1 MPFLPAALRPPVL
14 IASAT
19 ALLIAAS
26 LPVSTGA
33 APEGEAAE
41 AHQEHISFAAW
52 LAGFRRDAL
61 RAGIA
66 PQVLDEALRDLRP
79 DPSIIT
85 ADRSQPEF
93 TRPVWEY
100 LDGALSVRRV
110 ARAEAL
116 LEEHATLLHRI
127 EQHYGVDRL
136 AFVAIWGLESNFGQT
151 QGNKSVIRSLATL
164 AHEGRRP
171 EFAHQQLIAALQI
184 IQQGDISPRRMLG
197 SWAGAM
203 GQTQFIPTTYQR
215 YAVDF
220 DGDGRRDI
228 WNSTAD
234 ALASTA
240 HYLQRSGWRLGQPW
254 GFEVGLPVNFDYA
267 QADPQA
273 RKSLQEWQQLGV
285 SIPNLPPQYGD
296 QEASLLLPAGHLG
309 PAFLTLANY
318 RAILKYNNSSSYGMA
333 IGLFAERLNGHGE
346 ISARWPYHE
355 RPLSRAERIE
365 LQQRLDRLGYSVG
378 QPDGIIGANSRQAIR
393 AFQIDQGMA
402 ADGFASSS
410 LLKRLRRESGRHG
423 ADDGMR

>member
-19 ALLIAAS
+19 ALLVATA
-26 LPVSTGA
+26 LPFSSSA
-33 APEGEAAE
+33 APERPLAE
-41 AHQEHISFAAW
+41 ARQEQISFSAW
-52 LAGFRRDAL
+52 LTEFRREAL

-66 PQVLDEALRDLRP
+66 PRVLDAALRDLRP
-79 DPSIIT
+79 DPSVIT

-100 LDGALSVRRV
+100 LDGALSMRRL
-110 ARAEAL
+110 ARAQAL

-127 EQHYGVDRL
+127 EQHYGVDRQAL
-136 AFVAIWGLESNFGQT
+136 LAIWGLESNFGQN

-184 IQQGDISPRRMLG
+184 LQQGDISPRRMLG

-228 WNSTAD
+228 WSSTAD

-254 GFEVGLPVNFDYA
+254 GFEVGLPVDFDYA
-267 QADPQA
+267 QADPNT
-273 RKSLQEWQQLGV
+273 RKTLQEWQALGV

-296 QEASLLLPAGHLG
+296 QEASLLLPSGYLG

-333 IGLFAERLNGHGE
+333 IGLFADRLSGQGE

-365 LQQRLDRLGYSVG
+365 LQQRLARLGYSVG

-393 AFQIDQGMA
+393 AFQLDHGLA

-410 LLKRLRRESGRHG
+410 LLKRLRRETGR
-423 ADDGMR
+423 R

>member
-1 MPFLPAALRPPVL
+1 MPFFPAALRPP
-14 IASAT
+14 
-19 ALLIAAS
+19 LLI
-26 LPVSTGA
+26 VSAVLLLFAVSQPLETSA
-33 APEGEAAE
+33 APRQNATEARE
-41 AHQEHISFAAW
+41 EQISFAAW
-52 LAGFRRDAL
+52 LADFRREAL
-61 RAGIA
+61 RAGISA
-66 PQVLDEALRDLRP
+66 TTLNAALRGLHPDPQVIA
-79 DPSIIT
+79 

-93 TRPVWEY
+93 TRPIWEY
-100 LDGALSVRRV
+100 LDGALSARRMSS
-110 ARAEAL
+110 AERL
-116 LEEHATLLHRI
+116 LEEHSALLHRI
-127 EQHYGVDRL
+127 EQHFGVDRQTL
-136 AFVAIWGLESNFGQT
+136 VAIWGLESNFGQT
-151 QGNKSVIRSLATL
+151 QGSKSVIRSLATL

-184 IQQGDISPRRMLG
+184 LQQGDISPRRMLG

-254 GFEVGLPVNFDYA
+254 GFEVGLPANFDFS

-273 RKSLQEWQQLGV
+273 RKTLEEWQQLGV
-285 SIPNLPPQYGD
+285 SIPNLPPQYGE

-309 PAFLTLANY
+309 PAFLTLANF
-318 RAILKYNNSSSYGMA
+318 RAILKYNNSSAYGMA
-333 IGLFAERLNGHGE
+333 IGLFGDRLTGNGE

-355 RPLSRAERIE
+355 RPLSRGERIE
-365 LQQRLDRLGYSVG
+365 LQQRLTRLGYTLG
-378 QPDGIIGANSRQAIR
+378 EPDGIIGANSRQAIR
-393 AFQIDQGMA
+393 AFQMDQGLA

-410 LLKRLRRESGRHG
+410 LLKRLRRETGRH
-423 ADDGMR
+423 

>member
-1 MPFLPAALRPPVL
+1 MPFFPAALRPPLL
-14 IASAT
+14 IASV
-19 ALLIAAS
+19 ALLLFAVS
-26 LPVSTGA
+26 LPLSSS
-33 APEGEAAE
+33 AE
-41 AHQEHISFAAW
+41 PRRSLAEMREEHISFAAW
-52 LAGFRRDAL
+52 LAEFRREAL
-61 RAGIA
+61 HAGIA
-66 PQVLDEALRDLRP
+66 PDILDAALRGLRP
-79 DPSIIT
+79 DAEVIK

-93 TRPVWEY
+93 TRPIWEY
-100 LDGALSVRRV
+100 LDGALSLRRM
-110 ARAEAL
+110 ARAEQL
-116 LEEHATLLHRI
+116 LEEHAALLHRI
-127 EQHYGVDRL
+127 EQHYGVDRQTL
-136 AFVAIWGLESNFGQT
+136 VAIWGLESNFGQT
-151 QGNKSVIRSLATL
+151 QGSKSVIRSLATL

-184 IQQGDISPRRMLG
+184 LQQGDITPRRMRG

-254 GFEVGLPVNFDYA
+254 GFEVGLPANFDYSH
-267 QADPQA
+267 ADPQA
-273 RKSLQEWQQLGV
+273 RKTLQEWQQLGV
-285 SIPNLPPQYGD
+285 SIPDLPPQYGD

-309 PAFLTLANY
+309 PAFLTLTNF
-318 RAILKYNNSSSYGMA
+318 RAILKYNNSSAYGMA
-333 IGLFAERLNGHGE
+333 IGLFGDRLSGNGE

-365 LQQRLDRLGYSVG
+365 LQERLTRLGYTLG
-378 QPDGIIGANSRQAIR
+378 EPDGIIGANSRQAIR
-393 AFQIDQGMA
+393 AFQMDHGLA

-410 LLKRLRRESGRHG
+410 LLKRLRRGTGR
-423 ADDGMR
+423 R

>member
-14 IASAT
+14 IASA
-19 ALLIAAS
+19 ALLLFAVIQP
-26 LPVSTGA
+26 LPSRAEPG
-33 APEGEAAE
+33 PRSAE
-41 AHQEHISFAAW
+41 AQEEQISFAAW
-52 LAGFRRDAL
+52 LASFRQEARQ
-61 RAGIA
+61 AGIA
-66 PQVLDEALRDLRP
+66 PHVLDTALRNLRP
-79 DPSIIT
+79 DPQVIT

-93 TRPVWEY
+93 TRPIWEY
-100 LDGALSVRRV
+100 LDGALSQRRMS
-110 ARAEAL
+110 RAKQL
-116 LEEHATLLHRI
+116 LEEHASLLHRI
-127 EQHYGVDRL
+127 EQHYGVDRQAL
-136 AFVAIWGLESNFGQT
+136 VAIWGLESNFGQT

-254 GFEVGLPVNFDYA
+254 GFEVGLPANFDYS

-273 RKSLQEWQQLGV
+273 RKTLQEWQQLGI
-285 SIPNLPPQYGD
+285 SIPNLPPQYGE

-309 PAFLTLANY
+309 PAFLTLANF
-318 RAILKYNNSSSYGMA
+318 RAILKYNNSSAYGMA
-333 IGLFAERLNGHGE
+333 IGLFGDRLSGSGE

-355 RPLSRAERIE
+355 RPLSRGERIE
-365 LQQRLDRLGYSVG
+365 LQERLIRMGYSPG
-378 QPDGIIGANSRQAIR
+378 EPDGIIGANSRQAIR
-393 AFQIDQGMA
+393 AFQMDHGQA
-402 ADGFASSS
+402 ADGFPSSS
-410 LLKRLRRESGRHG
+410 LLKRLRRESGRH
-423 ADDGMR
+423 